1 MLTLIY
7 KLEHDSDLQN
17 QLGNLALFNFL
28 CRINVET
35 ANIDY
40 KHILTDRAIGIGEDF
55 YSQSKVISFRD

>member
-28 CRINVET
+28 CRIDVET

-40 KHILTDRAIGIGEDF
+40 KHILTDRAIGIGEVF
-55 YSQSKVISFRD
+55 IHKAK